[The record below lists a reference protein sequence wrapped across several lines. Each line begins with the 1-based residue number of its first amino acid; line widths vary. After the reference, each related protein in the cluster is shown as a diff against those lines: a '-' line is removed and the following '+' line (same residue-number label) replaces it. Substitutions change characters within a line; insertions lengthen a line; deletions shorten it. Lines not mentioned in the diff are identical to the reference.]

1 MRERRPTV
9 AHLIDHLQTGGAEA
23 HVAECVRHLR
33 KFRPVV
39 GCLQHRG
46 AAGDLLVD
54 EGFSVQVFTKGPGFR
69 PAVVG
74 PLRRWLAEEQVDV
87 LHTHLFSAGVWG
99 RWAAPRPSAPAAAP
113 ALVVTVHSLGDP
125 RPFKHWL
132 PERLLRRRTA
142 RYVAPSAA
150 VARTLATWVPEA
162 QIRHIAHGVDWSRWP
177 EPTAARRD
185 SARARWGLEGSAPVV
200 GVVARLEPPKEL
212 ALLLDAMAVLWE
224 QAPEARLLVAGG
236 GSLDVSL
243 RARAEALGGADR
255 VQFLGPVASEV
266 VADVWLAADCGVLP
280 SRHEG
285 FGLAALE
292 AMGMGVPVVAIHSSG
307 AEEFVQ
313 DGQTGL
319 LVPAG
324 DANGLGA
331 ALGAA
336 ISDEARRRGW
346 AERARQRAR
355 EDFGISRMISALEEL
370 YAELVADRG
379 GERHGGGGGMP

>member
-1 MRERRPTV
+1 M
-9 AHLIDHLQTGGAEA
+9 
-23 HVAECVRHLR
+23 
-33 KFRPVV
+33 
-39 GCLQHRG
+39 
-46 AAGDLLVD
+46 
-54 EGFSVQVFTKGPGFR
+54 
-69 PAVVG
+69 
-74 PLRRWLAEEQVDV
+74 
-87 LHTHLFSAGVWG
+87 
-99 RWAAPRPSAPAAAP
+99 
-113 ALVVTVHSLGDP
+113 
-125 RPFKHWL
+125 
-132 PERLLRRRTA
+132 
-142 RYVAPSAA
+142 
-150 VARTLATWVPEA
+150 
-162 QIRHIAHGVDWSRWP
+162 
-177 EPTAARRD
+177 
-185 SARARWGLEGSAPVV
+185 V